1 MILDAIGTHP
11 GGMDAVLMVATD
23 GVYFREPHLSLDVDG
38 ERLGAWDH
46 TVKEN
51 LSLFMPGVYWDDKTR
66 EKVKRGEAPEL
77 KSRGIAARDLADMIE
92 HIDREWAE
100 WCMGDEPPVIEI
112 PVRFNMVTATQALA
126 RGKWSTCGHVTS
138 LETWQVPLRYPEPR
152 VISASPHNKREG
164 MMFNADKGF
173 NDSMPYA
180 VARDG
185 VESTPY
191 AQTFGM
197 EEIDYNED
205 YSWETPDGSINAALA
220 EGLA

>member
-1 MILDAIGTHP
+1 MILDAIGSHP
-11 GGMDAVLMVATD
+11 DGMDAVVMVATD
-23 GVYFREPHLSLDVDG
+23 GVYFKSPHPSLDVDG

-66 EKVKRGEAPEL
+66 AKVKKGEAPEL

-100 WCMGDEPPVIEI
+100 WQMGDEPPVIEI

-126 RGKWSTCGHVTS
+126 RGKWETCGQVTS
-138 LETWQVPLRYPEPR
+138 LENWRVPYVYPTPR

-164 MMFNADKGF
+164 MMFNEAKGF
-173 NDSMPYA
+173 NDSMPY
-180 VARDG
+180 VEPVGG

-220 EGLA
+220 EALE